1 MLKKIILI
9 VVGIILIGSL
19 LVPTIGSTTEPP
31 AETNNL
37 NVFVLAGQ
45 SNAAY
50 YNENISVANENT
62 PIKNDFAYY
71 YGTEDAPINCGVIN
85 DLQYDTTLE
94 SYGVYSMTDTDGV
107 FRIGNIEA
115 PFASYFVNETNQKVL
130 IINTGIGGVSIA
142 SYVPGTVGFE
152 YAKKIIADALTK
164 IPDGLNPV
172 LKGVMW
178 VQGESNAAYP
188 VNTYIQNFESISDGF
203 KELGFNGIFISK
215 TKADNGGNASF
226 AQTLIPERVSGA
238 HLVTQVA
245 DTFTISNGLL
255 ASDNLHYTQKAD
267 NILGKDFAAYL
278 ISAYGYPVAQLSEY
292 SSLISIIPLLCIV
305 AIVLWIAVDMLR
317 KRYD

>member
-9 VVGIILIGSL
+9 VVGIILIGSF
-19 LVPTIGSTTEPP
+19 LVPTIGNTTEPP

-85 DLQYDTTLE
+85 DMQYDTTLE

-107 FRIGNIEA
+107 FRVGNIEA

-164 IPDGLNPV
+164 IPDDLNPV

-188 VNTYIQNFESISDGF
+188 VNTYIQNFESISNGF
-203 KELGFNGIFISK
+203 KELGFNGMFISK

-226 AQTLIPERVSGA
+226 AQMLIPERVSGA

-245 DTFTISNGLL
+245 DTFTVSNGLL

-267 NILGKDFAAYL
+267 NLLGKDFADYI

-305 AIVLWIAVDMLR
+305 GIIVVAVGMIYARRSD
-317 KRYD
+317 